1 MQLQQKA
8 KNINFVFFNKAHAVL
23 RGRLPIF
30 SRGLPPPSLRALI
43 AQVTASLFTLVFLAP
58 GFGLIGIDLSLI
70 LAAFIQGALAA
81 AIGSRLGL
89 APWWLPIHLLFA
101 PAMVWM
107 LSFGISPQWFFAS
120 FLLLYLVYWS
130 VFRSQVP
137 LYLSSRKAREA
148 VADLLPVKSNF
159 AFLDV
164 GAGLGGMLGYLSLK
178 RPAGQFY
185 GMEIAP
191 LPFALAWLR
200 RMACRGGYQIRWGDF
215 WTFSLAAYDVVYAYL
230 SPVPMVK
237 LWAKACAEMAPGT
250 RFISNT
256 FPVTGVEPEEIVE
269 LDDFH
274 RSRLY
279 VYIIPVRQPV
289 EIMP

>member
-23 RGRLPIF
+23 RGRILL
-30 SRGLPPPSLRALI
+30 RGLLPPSLRALI
-43 AQVTASLFTLVFLAP
+43 AQVAASLFTLVFLAP
-58 GFGLIGIDLSLI
+58 GFGLIGIDFSLI
-70 LAAFIQGALAA
+70 LAAVIQGALAA
-81 AIGSRLGL
+81 AMGSRLGL

-101 PAMVWM
+101 PAIVWM
-107 LSFGISPQWFFAS
+107 LSFGISPQWFFAL
-120 FLLLYLVYWS
+120 FLLLCLVYWS

-137 LYLSSRKAREA
+137 LYLSSHKAREA
-148 VADLLPVKSNF
+148 VADLLPVKSKF

-164 GAGLGGMLGYLSLK
+164 GAGLGGMLGYLSGK
-178 RPAGQFY
+178 RPDGQFY

-200 RMACRGGYQIRWGDF
+200 KMACRGGYQIRWGDF
-215 WTFSLAAYDVVYAYL
+215 WTSSLAAYDVVYAYL
-230 SPVPMVK
+230 SPVPMGK

-256 FPVTGVEPEEIVE
+256 FSIPGEEPEEIVV

-279 VYIIPVRQPV
+279 VYIIPTRQPV
-289 EIMP
+289 EMMP